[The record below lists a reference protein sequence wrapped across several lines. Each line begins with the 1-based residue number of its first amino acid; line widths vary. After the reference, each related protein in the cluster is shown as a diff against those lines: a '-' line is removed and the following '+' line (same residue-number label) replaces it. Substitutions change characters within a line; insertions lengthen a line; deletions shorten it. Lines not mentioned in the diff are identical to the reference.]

1 MSGGGAPSNT
11 TSSTTTELPAW
22 AQPYAQ
28 SLLSRGAALSDNP
41 MPVYQGQRTANMN
54 GAQTQGMQMVQ
65 NRAQDGSGIVNAGQQ
80 NVQDTLGGK
89 FMEPGS
95 NPYLSSAI
103 DTASQGVMRNYNGAV
118 QGNDATMAR
127 AGAFG
132 GSAWQ
137 QGQQG
142 AQHELANGLGNIA
155 TNMSMQNYGNERQ
168 NQIGAQQTALQYG
181 QQPYNDAAQLMGA
194 GATQFGYDQQKLTD
208 QQNLFNEN
216 AAAPYKSLD
225 VLGNTIRGAVG
236 GGGTTTQTA
245 PGANPYAQAAGG
257 AAALYGLLK

>member
-1 MSGGGAPSNT
+1 MSGGSAPENT
-11 TSSTTTELPAW
+11 TSKTTTELPAW
-22 AQPYAQ
+22 AQPYSQ
-28 SLLSRGAALSDNP
+28 SLLQRGAALSESP
-41 MPVYQGQRTANMN
+41 MAVYQGQRTANMN
-54 GAQTQGMQMVQ
+54 GAQTQGMNMIQQ
-65 NRAQDGSGIVNAGQQ
+65 RAQNGSSIVNAGQQ

-89 FMEPGS
+89 YLAAG
-95 NPYLSSAI
+95 NPYLGAAI
-103 DTASQGVMRNYNGAV
+103 DQASQDVTRNYNGAV
-118 QGNDATMAR
+118 NGNDATMAR

-137 QGQQG
+137 QAQQG
-142 AQHELANGLGNIA
+142 AQHELANGLGNVSTQMHLA
-155 TNMSMQNYGNERQ
+155 DYTNERQ
-168 NQIGAQQTALQYG
+168 NQIGAQSMALQYG

-194 GATQFGYDQQKLTD
+194 GATQYGYDQQKLTD
-208 QQNLFNEN
+208 QMNQFNEQ

-236 GGGTTTQTA
+236 GGGTTTSTA